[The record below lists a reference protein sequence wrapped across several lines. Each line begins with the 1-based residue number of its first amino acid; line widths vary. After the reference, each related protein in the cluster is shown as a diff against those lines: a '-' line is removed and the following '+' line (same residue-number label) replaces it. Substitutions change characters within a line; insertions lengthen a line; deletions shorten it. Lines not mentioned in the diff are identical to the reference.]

1 MLTQIVFTAFVS
13 AFIVIVVIGHGLLLA
28 ATKPD
33 GRPGSRDP
41 RPADETAQTPSPS
54 REVAA

>member
-13 AFIVIVVIGHGLLLA
+13 VFVIIVVIGHGLLLA

-33 GRPGSRDP
+33 GRPGPRDP
-41 RPADETAQTPSPS
+41 RPADENARTRSTSK
-54 REVAA
+54 EVAA

>member
-28 ATKPD
+28 ATKSD
-33 GRPGSRDP
+33 SRPGPRDP
-41 RPADETAQTPSPS
+41 RSADENARTRSPS